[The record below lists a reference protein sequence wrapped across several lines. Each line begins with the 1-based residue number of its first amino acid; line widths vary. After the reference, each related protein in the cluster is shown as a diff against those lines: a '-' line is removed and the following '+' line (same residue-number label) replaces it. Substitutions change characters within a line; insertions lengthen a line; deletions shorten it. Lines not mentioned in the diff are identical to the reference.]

1 MILTSLSRAL
11 RTQNWLAV
19 FLEFVIVIAGV
30 VIGFQITAWNETRAF
45 RAQERGYL
53 IELRNEI
60 AFNVE
65 QADHRTVYSRQAI
78 DGVDA
83 VLTFLDGDE
92 PCAPHCRDLLISAFH
107 ASQIWGTPYS
117 LRINDEIQ
125 RLGLPTD
132 DALRRLV
139 RSYYETLE
147 GDDLVAS
154 DAHPFRA
161 QMRSMVGTRTAG
173 ALWRGCYEIIDNAF
187 EVLGFECAQD
197 EALTET
203 AAALALERLRLE
215 DRVAE
220 NLRFWAGQNIL
231 ALEIF
236 PNQQATGRAA
246 IAALDDATGTGQS
259 PPR

>member
-1 MILTSLSRAL
+1 MILRRVMEHVRA
-11 RTQNWLAV
+11 QNWLAV
-19 FLEFVIVIAGV
+19 ALDFLIVVVGV
-30 VIGFQITAWNETRAF
+30 FIGIQLGNWNEARAF

-65 QADHRTVYSRQAI
+65 QADHRTVYSRQVI

-83 VLTFLDGDE
+83 VLAFLEDDE
-92 PCAPHCRDLLISAFH
+92 PCAPYCRELLISAFH
-107 ASQIWGTPYS
+107 ASQVWGTRYS
-117 LRINDEIQ
+117 MTINDQIQ

-154 DAHPFRA
+154 GAHPFRA
-161 QMRSMVGTRTAG
+161 QMRGMVDTRAAG

-187 EVLGFECAQD
+187 EVLDFECAED
-197 EALTET
+197 EALSES
-203 AAALALERLRLE
+203 AAALALERLRRE

-231 ALEIF
+231 ALEVF
-236 PNQQATGRAA
+236 PTQQATGRAVL
-246 IAALDDATGTGQS
+246 AALDDTIGAD
-259 PPR
+259 

>member
-1 MILTSLSRAL
+1 MILRRVMAHVRA
-11 RTQNWLAV
+11 QNWLAV
-19 FLEFVIVIAGV
+19 ALDFLIVVVGV
-30 VIGFQITAWNETRAF
+30 FIGIQLGNWNEVRAF
-45 RAQERGYL
+45 RTQERGYL

-60 AFNVE
+60 AFNVS
-65 QADHRTVYSRQAI
+65 QADHRTVYSRQVVE
-78 DGVDA
+78 GVDA
-83 VLTFLDGDE
+83 VLAFLEDDE
-92 PCAPHCRDLLISAFH
+92 PCAPRCRELLISAFH
-107 ASQIWGTPYS
+107 ASQVWGTPYS
-117 LRINDEIQ
+117 LTINDQIQ

-147 GDDLVAS
+147 GDDLVAA

-161 QMRSMVGTRTAG
+161 QMRGTIDTRTALT
-173 ALWRGCYEIIDNAF
+173 LWQGCYEIVDNAF
-187 EVLGFECAQD
+187 EILGFECAED
-197 EALTET
+197 EGLSET

-236 PNQQATGRAA
+236 PTQQATGREAL
-246 IAALDDATGTGQS
+246 AALGVAIGS
-259 PPR
+259 E